1 MPKVLLCED
10 DEMMV
15 SLLQTLLQMEGF
27 DVVQTNRNDTSEEII
42 YKIRQEQPAIIVL
55 DVHLQEVDGF
65 DLLRSLRQTEDLK
78 SVRVL
83 ISSGMDFS
91 SRYFEEGADGF
102 LMKPYMPD
110 ELIASIR
117 RILD

>member
-27 DVVQTNRNDTSEEII
+27 EVVQTNRNDTSDEII
-42 YKIRQEQPAIIVL
+42 DKIRREQPAIIIL
-55 DVHLQEVDGF
+55 DVHLHKVDGF
-65 DLLRSLRQTEDLK
+65 DLLKRLRQTEDLK

-83 ISSGMDFS
+83 IASGMDYS
-91 SRYFEEGADGF
+91 SRSIEEGANGF
-102 LMKPYMPD
+102 IMKPYMPD